1 MEPGTPG
8 WASYVSSLEDF
19 RKDLKQIH
27 LLEEEMTRV
36 KRDKEILVTRLIKQ
50 TKTRPTKSDIKDMA
64 SNLTRDYDIMSS
76 QGSTYSFSSDQST
89 SHPGGAN
96 KENKR
101 ATKLKEAQAE
111 YLGCEEHL
119 RGLEV
124 RIESERNKVM
134 YRGLEER
141 FRAMEVV
148 GHMWLAQ
155 ARRGLEDLEKLPEL
169 PYNAFDL
176 ESNGSLAPSQ
186 SASQVGYDEAGVHSP
201 KRASGRQIV
210 SLHGP
215 RGPGSI
221 DGSIAEEDEGAG
233 GSSDDE
239 PAGQFVVHENK
250 QRQSVANGH
259 GHSTAPSKPSPLAA
273 SYSPQRSSFPD
284 TGRGP
289 AGRKANSEMGAP
301 SAYAPPPRNSLRR
314 TVSDDRNSPRR
325 AGSDTSSVR
334 TVKRKGFFASIA
346 RFFKGPKPHKKRGE
360 RDHGSTHG
368 AVTTYGDSGRSS
380 GKAGWSTRTDDNLKR
395 ASTFQAGRRTRS
407 ESSSDDEP
415 PNLVSVAND
424 RTPGFNVADVG
435 RVSSQKRP
443 GVKRSSSGKSR
454 GTALST
460 TSTVTARKAASAAG
474 GAATPTPAGLSRS
487 GTTKSAK
494 SAKSDA
500 TARTAGTAKTGG
512 TKTRANGSISRSKSM
527 QAANAPNIMSIVGA
541 PPPAMPAVP
550 KAPSGDPSMHV
561 VKAPGSSLVPADHVM
576 STSHTMPSLML
587 PSQHMMGTHMTGHS
601 PSRHKDDAHDELR
614 PSDSISRSNSTRT
627 ARSGKEVKEKRKSA
641 EPHRAVSP
649 LPPSKLRS
657 PPLKSAMRPTSP
669 SPRREH
675 KEPAAPI
682 TTLYSITAPGPVQLP
697 PDEPQPQPQRSL
709 MSKRS
714 SSAGGD
720 NESIYESA
728 DEGGDAAPRNYES
741 ESEPETIDENY
752 NVVENERIA
761 RIEGREL
768 PHQQEP
774 DMSAEAAHETL
785 GSVVHAPGPITDAEE
800 PKVGRRKSVRMS
812 VPEGERDAEYY
823 RVQAEQQEHENHLAR
838 VREQEK
844 EAARAYQEAAAS
856 RDDSPPPSRMEG
868 NWSTRI
874 GHMREDT
881 SDEEDLDP
889 SYMKARRNLMATAEG
904 DDDKK
909 KKRKSGG
916 STRSKGSKASTTKSS
931 RR

>member
-1 MEPGTPG
+1 MLLSVRRAVKHAAFEGPLSQSMIENPGDQHELDADNTLG

-50 TKTRPTKSDIKDMA
+50 TKSRPTKSDLKDMA
-64 SNLTRDYDIMSS
+64 STLTRDYDVMSS
-76 QGSTYSFSSDQST
+76 QGSTYSFSSDHSNT
-89 SHPGGAN
+89 HTNGN
-96 KENKR
+96 KESKR
-101 ATKLKEAQAE
+101 ASKLKEAQAE

-148 GHMWLAQ
+148 GHMWLTQ

-169 PYNAFDL
+169 PYNAYDV
-176 ESNGSLAPSQ
+176 ESNNGSLAPSQ
-186 SASQVGYDEAGVHSP
+186 SASQVGYEDASVQSP
-201 KRASGRQIV
+201 KRGVAARQIV

-221 DGSIAEEDEGAG
+221 DGSIAEEDER

-250 QRQSVANGH
+250 QRQGVPNGQNY
-259 GHSTAPSKPSPLAA
+259 STAPNEPSPLAT
-273 SYSPQRSSFPD
+273 SYTAQRNLPD
-284 TGRGP
+284 PPR
-289 AGRKANSEMGAP
+289 AHARKANSELGSP
-301 SAYAPPPRNSLRR
+301 SAYAPPSQAALRR
-314 TVSDDRNSPRR
+314 TMSDNRHSPRR
-325 AGSDTSSVR
+325 AASDTSSVR

-346 RFFKGPKPHKKRGE
+346 RFFKGPKHHKRHDND
-360 RDHGSTHG
+360 RDSTHG
-368 AVTTYGDSGRSS
+368 AVTTYGSSKSGAR
-380 GKAGWSTRTDDNLKR
+380 GGWSTRTDDNLKR

-407 ESSSDDEP
+407 DSSSDEEP

-424 RTPGFNVADVG
+424 RTPGWNVADVG
-435 RVSSQKRP
+435 RVPEQRHP
-443 GVKRSSSGKSR
+443 GVKRSASTRSK

-460 TSTVTARKAASAAG
+460 STVTPRK
-474 GAATPTPAGLSRS
+474 S
-487 GTTKSAK
+487 GTTAVSRSNTVKST
-494 SAKSDA
+494 KSDA
-500 TARTAGTAKTGG
+500 TAKTAGTTKSTS
-512 TKTRANGSISRSKSM
+512 KTRANGSISRSKSM
-527 QAANAPNIMSIVGA
+527 QSTNAPNIMSIVGA
-541 PPPAMPAVP
+541 KPPVMPEVP

-561 VKAPGSSLVPADHVM
+561 VRAPGSSVVPGDHVM
-576 STSHTMPSLML
+576 PTSKSMIL
-587 PSQHMMGTHMTGHS
+587 PSQHLMGTPMTGT
-601 PSRHKDDAHDELR
+601 SRKSEELR

-627 ARSGKEVKEKRKSA
+627 ARSGREPEKRKST
-641 EPHRAVSP
+641 EGRRAVSP

-657 PPLKSAMRPTSP
+657 PPLKSAMRPISP
-669 SPRREH
+669 SPRSEDST
-675 KEPAAPI
+675 PVAPI

-697 PDEPQPQPQRSL
+697 PDEPQPRPD
-709 MSKRS
+709 MGKRQAS
-714 SSAGGD
+714 GD
-720 NESIYESA
+720 ADSIYESA
-728 DEGGDAAPRNYES
+728 DEGGPAPAPRTYES
-741 ESEPETIDENY
+741 ESEAESLDDY

-761 RIEGREL
+761 RLEGRDV
-768 PHQQEP
+768 PHAAEP
-774 DMSAEAAHETL
+774 DTAAERAAEDL
-785 GSVVHAPGPITDAEE
+785 GSVVHAPAPLTSDDKPG
-800 PKVGRRKSVRMS
+800 VVRRKSVRMN

-823 RVQAEQQEHENHLAR
+823 RQKAEQEEAENHLLR
-838 VREQEK
+838 VREQER
-844 EAARAYQEAAAS
+844 EAAERYQAAANA
-856 RDDSPPPSRMEG
+856 RDDSPPPSRVEG

-889 SYMKARRNLMATAEG
+889 QYMRARKNLMATEEG
-904 DDDKK
+904 DKDKK
-909 KKRKSGG
+909 KKRQSTG
-916 STRSKGSKASTTKSS
+916 STKSKSSKVSKSS